1 MILDRN
7 TLILSTGCQLPNF
20 RVIWYKMRKDFT
32 KVSLNVTSDVLNVN
46 DDRKNDAESY
56 LFEYIDT
63 KNSTVFASN
72 PQSQFVKIKC
82 KLKIN

>member
-1 MILDRN
+1 MDRN

-32 KVSLNVTSDVLNVN
+32 KVSLNVTSDVYY
-46 DDRKNDAESY
+46 DRKNDAAAYS
-56 LFEYIDT
+56 FEYLDT
-63 KNSTVFASN
+63 KNRSIFASK

-82 KLKIN
+82 KLKINLVQ